1 VERDRSVWRLD
12 RLSDRD
18 PCTTILRGEKMPN
31 LDAGERKLWRVLDVA
46 LVSSFLVVALRVL
59 NDVRLGGHGF
69 KQGDYLINSIV
80 EPVRRGQ
87 FGTGVIWVSDLLGS
101 NPLYIVAAFQIVML
115 VILYM
120 SVRTLFRAIG
130 RAELALLLALSAAFF
145 VTFWVADPQGSI
157 RKELIAFAG
166 LALLASGSLARSNL
180 KIAMGAVV
188 FCVALVSHEAMALL
202 LPACAA
208 IFVIGRDGPSG
219 PRLVWALAGLI
230 ALTAAYTAWYTL
242 TFTEVGAPDRIC
254 LPLLER
260 GVGEHV
266 CGGAIAWLQHDM
278 DYGMRR
284 VADMLD
290 GPGIAK
296 FAVGYLVSLL
306 PFGLI
311 SLHQDRPRVFLF
323 GVLIAALPFVPLY
336 VVAIDW
342 GRWIGLHVFSV
353 TVLFSMLLATGQAR
367 SDFPI
372 RRPQFYGLLALGVVL
387 SPSHVLGIL
396 TIIR

>member
-1 VERDRSVWRLD
+1 MERDRSVWRLD
-12 RLSDRD
+12 RLFD
-18 PCTTILRGEKMPN
+18 RGERKLFESGENMPE

-46 LVSSFLVVALRVL
+46 LASSFLVVALRVL

-80 EPVRRGQ
+80 EPVRRGHL
-87 FGTGVIWVSDLLGS
+87 GTAAIWVSDLLGS
-101 NPLYIVAAFQIVML
+101 NPLYVVAAFQFVML
-115 VILYM
+115 VILYV
-120 SVRTLFRAIG
+120 SVRTVFRAIG

-145 VTFWVADPQGSI
+145 VTFWVADPQGSV

-166 LALLASGSLARSNL
+166 LALLASGFLARSNL
-180 KIAMGAVV
+180 KIALGALV
-188 FCVALVSHEAMALL
+188 FCIALVSHEAMVLL

-242 TFTEVGAPDRIC
+242 TFNEVGAPDRIC

-278 DYGMRR
+278 DYGLRR
-284 VADMLD
+284 VAEMLD

-311 SLHQDRPRVFLF
+311 SIHQDRPRVFLF

-336 VVAIDW
+336 VIAVDW